1 MCDILAPWLF
11 LILQRYSPVTVT
23 HVLLRSNVASLDH
36 KLTPFKGPMTD
47 FYLLIHLQERHIY
60 ARNNIF
66 LIWVSLVISYVLHF
80 YFRPSFRAEF
90 HSVYNNLIDCF
101 PLKFRFI
108 LLAFFFFSWHL
119 FKVMFL
125 MQEAAFHIVCS
136 KKHRL
141 VSTDLFLQYMIVY
154 FLPEMFHYLQY
165 FHHVSLLLFSF

>member
-1 MCDILAPWLF
+1 MCDILAPRLF

-108 LLAFFFFSWHL
+108 LLAFFFFFMAFIQSNVSHARSSISHSL
-119 FKVMFL
+119 Q
-125 MQEAAFHIVCS
+125 QETPSGKYRPIFAVLDSI
-136 KKHRL
+136 
-141 VSTDLFLQYMIVY
+141 
-154 FLPEMFHYLQY
+154 
-165 FHHVSLLLFSF
+165 FSS